1 MHVLP
6 HESSYTPRR
15 NQKSLSSCAEYMPR
29 GTKKTRAANRHA
41 RTHAQFQMWVPKG
54 YFKSRR
60 KIKGQFGTIFTSGNL
75 KTAEIVSVQKLST
88 EKLLM
93 DAGNEPQSP
102 DFFQGH
108 GSSPDAGTL
117 RENRR

>member
-1 MHVLP
+1 MNHP
-6 HESSYTPRR
+6 TPRAATTR
-15 NQKSLSSCAEYMPR
+15 KNLSPLGLARSTCRAVP
-29 GTKKTRAANRHA
+29 KKHVPLIATHA

-102 DFFQGH
+102 YFFQGH